1 MEQGLL
7 AAFEGHLYSW
17 HREVKS
23 QLKGLGIGEDLTRAV
38 ARLIMLDWDLKFT
51 TLAEENRLTTYM
63 YKRFVDDTANAMVAL
78 SPGTR
83 WGEEEG
89 RMVMLPHLVEED
101 LEVEPDLRTM
111 REVVRMAS
119 SIHPMIQLTGDC
131 PSKNN
136 DGRMPLLN
144 TKVWVEEG
152 MLSCTRTTGSR
163 WPTP

>member
-1 MEQGLL
+1 
-7 AAFEGHLYSW
+7 
-17 HREVKS
+17 
-23 QLKGLGIGEDLTRAV
+23 
-38 ARLIMLDWDLKFT
+38 
-51 TLAEENRLTTYM
+51 M
-63 YKRFVDDTANAMVAL
+63 YKRFVDDTANAMAAL

-101 LEVEPDLRTM
+101 MEVEPDLRTM

-131 PSKNN
+131 PSKSN

-152 MLSCTRTTGSR
+152 VLLYENYQKLVANPFTLQCWKCQQCLET
-163 WPTP
+163 